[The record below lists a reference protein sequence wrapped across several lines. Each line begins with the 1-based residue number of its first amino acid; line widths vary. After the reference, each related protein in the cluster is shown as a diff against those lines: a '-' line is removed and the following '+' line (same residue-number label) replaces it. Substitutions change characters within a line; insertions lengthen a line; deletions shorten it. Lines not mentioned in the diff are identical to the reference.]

1 MIDAE
6 TNGCRAQVMLCRKFA
21 RNVKARI
28 GIRRAKR
35 MSKRTLKFRLYPTK
49 AQVEVLNSQLG
60 EACRLYNAALQERR
74 DAWRINRKA
83 VNYYEQQ
90 NQLPAIRANGD
101 IGLPNAGCAQD
112 VLRRLDKAFKAFFG
126 RLKRKEKAGFP
137 RFKSFKRYD
146 SITYKAYGD
155 GVRIV
160 DGKLRVQG
168 IGHIKLRLHRE
179 INEKEIKT
187 ITIKR
192 EADRWFVCFS
202 VETNIEKLPKC
213 EKAIGLDVGISSFV
227 TLSDGQEI
235 ANLRHYEKAQ
245 NKLRIAQ
252 RRVMRRKKGSK
263 RRRKAVVILQRAHA
277 KITNCRKDFHHKT
290 AREIVNNYGLIV
302 AEDLNIKGLASS
314 ALAKQVRDV
323 AWGKFLDI
331 IAYKAE
337 DAGREFMKI
346 NPNFTSQTCSSCGNI
361 KKKKLS
367 ERWHNCEVCSLS
379 IGRDH
384 NAAIEILGRGT
395 RLHALT

>member
-1 MIDAE
+1 
-6 TNGCRAQVMLCRKFA
+6 
-21 RNVKARI
+21 
-28 GIRRAKR
+28 

-74 DAWRINRKA
+74 DAWRLQRKQ
-83 VNYYEQQ
+83 VNYFEQQ
-90 NQLPAIRANGD
+90 NQLPAIRAAGD

-137 RFKSFKRYD
+137 RFKSAKRYD
-146 SITYKAYGD
+146 SITFKAYGD

-160 DGKLRVQG
+160 GGKLRVQG
-168 IGHIKLRLHRE
+168 VGFIKLKLHRD
-179 INEKEIKT
+179 INEREIKT

-202 VETNIEKLPKC
+202 VETSIEKLPKC
-213 EKAIGLDVGISSFV
+213 EKAIGLDVGIASFV
-227 TLSDGQEI
+227 TLSDGSEI
-235 ANLRHYEKAQ
+235 ENLRHYEKAQ
-245 NKLRIAQ
+245 AKLRIAQ
-252 RRVMRRKKGSK
+252 RRVMRRKKGSN
-263 RRRKAVVILQRAHA
+263 RRRKAVVMLQRAHA
-277 KITNCRKDFHHKT
+277 KIRNTRADFQHKA

-302 AEDLNIKGLASS
+302 AEDLNVKGLASGM
-314 ALAKQVRDV
+314 LARQVRDV
-323 AWGKFLDI
+323 AWAAFLDK

-337 DAGREFMKI
+337 DAGREFVKV
-346 NPNFTSQTCSSCGNI
+346 NPNHTSQTCSSCGNV
-361 KKKKLS
+361 KPKKLS
-367 ERWHNCEVCSLS
+367 ERWHNCEMCGLS

-395 RLHALT
+395 RLQNVT